1 MRRVF
6 WLLAICI
13 AAVAVAI
20 AASYNSGYVLLVVQP
35 YRIELSLN
43 LLLVL
48 LLAVFVLGYFVVRLI
63 SITLRL
69 PTEIRE
75 SRMNRRREKAHS
87 AMLDGIKSFLE
98 GRYVKAEKSATAALE
113 IKESSSV
120 TAINTIIAA
129 RSAHELREY
138 SKRDE
143 FIVMAEN
150 EAPEEVTLRL
160 ITHAE
165 LLLDE
170 RRPLEGLQVLQR
182 LHPGEV
188 RQHTAALRLSLK
200 AHQQLSN
207 WDAVLDLVGELEQRN
222 AFDRTLVEQ
231 IRLNAHLQNLKVK
244 STDLQ
249 QLKNYWQSIPSSE
262 RKQGK
267 LAAAAARAY
276 ISLGECVT
284 AHQIIEQSLDHEWN
298 QELTG
303 LYADC
308 LGEDAMHQIKR
319 AESWLESHAN
329 DAGLLLALG
338 RMCLHFELWG
348 KSQNYLEASLSLDP
362 SHSAHFALAHLNEKI
377 GKPELAKE
385 HYTKG
390 LELILGHLEL
400 SRVRQ

>member
-13 AAVAVAI
+13 AAVAIAI
-20 AASYNSGYVLLVVQP
+20 AASYNTGYVLLVVQP

-75 SRMNRRREKAHS
+75 SRMNRRRKKAHA
-87 AMLDGIKSFLE
+87 AMIDGIKSFLE
-98 GRYVKAEKSATAALE
+98 GRYAKAEKSATAALE
-113 IKESSSV
+113 VKESAAV

-129 RSAHELREY
+129 RSAHELREFER
-138 SKRDE
+138 RDE
-143 FIVMAEN
+143 FIAMAES

-160 ITHAE
+160 ITQAE

-188 RQHTAALRLSLK
+188 RQHTAALRLALK
-200 AHQQLSN
+200 AHQQMSN

-231 IRLNAHLQNLKVK
+231 IRLNAHLQNLKIK
-244 STDLQ
+244 SIDSQ
-249 QLKNYWQSIPSSE
+249 QLKNYWQSIPSPE
-262 RKQGK
+262 RKRGE
-267 LAAAAARAY
+267 LSAAAARAY

-284 AHQIIEQSLDHEWN
+284 AHQIIEQSLDQEWN
-298 QELTG
+298 QELIG

-308 LGEDAMHQIKR
+308 LSEDATHQIKR

-329 DAGLLLALG
+329 DAVLLLALG

-362 SHSAHFALAHLNEKI
+362 GHSAHFALAHLNEKI
-377 GKPELAKE
+377 GKLDLAKE

-390 LELILGHLEL
+390 LEMILNHLEP
-400 SRVRQ
+400 SRVRS